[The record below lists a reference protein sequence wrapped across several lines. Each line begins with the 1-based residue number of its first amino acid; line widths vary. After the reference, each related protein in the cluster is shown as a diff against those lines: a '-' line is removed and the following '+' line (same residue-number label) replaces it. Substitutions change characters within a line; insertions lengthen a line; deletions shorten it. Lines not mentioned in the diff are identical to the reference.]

1 MLMHPHPTIDQVG
14 MAKSMSIAA
23 RRAADLC
30 GLTRELPRGLARSG
44 PYLIEVAR

>member
-1 MLMHPHPTIDQVG
+1 MMPDRPTIDWMS